1 MISAEVSPIAAPE
14 PRAGAERRLRT
25 YLVEDNPT
33 IRESL
38 QAALDELVG
47 ITLVGFA
54 SDERSASDALLH
66 PQTDWDL
73 AIVDIA
79 LHEGTG
85 FGVLQA
91 CKERDS
97 GRKMVVLS
105 NYATPAV
112 RERCL
117 ALGADAVFDKSTD
130 IDALIDYCRGLPQ
143 ER

>member
-1 MISAEVSPIAAPE
+1 MTTPASSSSAAHTVDTSAASP
-14 PRAGAERRLRT
+14 LRT
-25 YLVEDNPT
+25 FLVEDNST

-47 ITLVGFA
+47 ITLAGFA
-54 SDERSASDALLH
+54 SDERSACQALTQ
-66 PQTDWDL
+66 PPTDWDL

-79 LHEGTG
+79 LREGTG

-91 CKERDS
+91 CRNRRPD
-97 GRKMVVLS
+97 RKMVVLS

-130 IDALIDYCRGLPQ
+130 IDALVDYCRSLRPA
-143 ER
+143 R